1 MISAKFEPLNRNCRT
16 AGALI
21 ALLILGVLTGCGGAW
36 QPDRP
41 DLTPRSE
48 EATGV
53 YAPST
58 DDSRIKL

>member
-1 MISAKFEPLNRNCRT
+1 MISAQFETANRNSHSAR
-16 AGALI
+16 ALI
-21 ALLILGVLTGCGGAW
+21 AFLLLGLLSGCGGAW

-41 DLTPRSE
+41 DLTPRSD